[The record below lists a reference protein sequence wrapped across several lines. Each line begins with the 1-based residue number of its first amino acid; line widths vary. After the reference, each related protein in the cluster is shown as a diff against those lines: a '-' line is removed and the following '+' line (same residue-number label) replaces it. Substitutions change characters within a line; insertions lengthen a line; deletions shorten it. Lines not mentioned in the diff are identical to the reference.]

1 MKRRIVCLLLLM
13 LPCCVFANQRP
24 LEEVLKELDKVIER
38 KDSYIQKKEAELSLL
53 KERLSQEKD
62 ARLKYELC
70 DQLFNAY
77 LHYQADSAFLYID
90 RKERLAT
97 ELADADLLKEITV
110 NRAETA
116 AVMGMFSWTDNL
128 LEQVKSSELPPDL
141 LGYYYRVMRMNYDW
155 QATYFKKTSLKEQYF
170 EKSRVYRDSIG
181 MVETST
187 PDYRIRMEAELLIE
201 RGSYEK
207 AIRLLDQLAQDETNL
222 RQQALAYY
230 SLTKLYKKLGDVE
243 NLIYHWALCA
253 IADLTFATR
262 EYVSLQELAYLLYER
277 GDLDRAYKYLNCSMN
292 DAAACNARLRSLG
305 IAEFFPIIDKA
316 YKQKEDRNKQVRS
329 YLMASVSLLAVILFF
344 GVFGLYR
351 WNKKLSAVRNDLAL
365 ANGRL
370 QAANRELAET
380 GKIKEVYI
388 AHYLNRCVGYLDKLE
403 TYRHSLAKL
412 AITSR
417 VDDLFKAI
425 KSEQFIR
432 DERKNFYHEFDQSF
446 LDLYPNF
453 IQSFNALLVEEHR
466 ISPKYGEL
474 LTTELRIFALI
485 RLGVTD
491 SNSIAHFLGYS
502 LATVYNYRSKM
513 RNRAKGD
520 KDTFEQQVMN
530 L

>member
-1 MKRRIVCLLLLM
+1 MGRKIACLFLLLL
-13 LPCCVFANQRP
+13 PCWAFAHRKT
-24 LEEVLKELDKVIER
+24 LEEVLKELDRVIEQ
-38 KDSYIQKKEAELSLL
+38 KDRYILEKETELSVL
-53 KERLSQEKD
+53 KLRLSQEED

-90 RKERLAT
+90 RKEQLVP
-97 ELADADLLKEITV
+97 ELADADLLKEIV
-110 NRAETA
+110 INRAEAA
-116 AVMGMFSWTDNL
+116 AVMGMFAWTDDL
-128 LEQVKSSELPPDL
+128 LEEIKSSELPPDL
-141 LGYYYRVMRMNYDW
+141 LGYYYRVMRTNYDW
-155 QATYFKKTSLKEQYF
+155 QGEYLKNTILKDQYL
-170 EKSRVYRDSIG
+170 EKARIYRDSIG
-181 MVETST
+181 MVETYS
-187 PDYRIRMEAELLIE
+187 PDFRARMEAEELME
-201 RGSYEK
+201 RGAYEQSLQLLN
-207 AIRLLDQLAQDETNL
+207 RLARNQTDL

-230 SLTKLYKKLGDVE
+230 SLTKLYRKRGDVE
-243 NLIYHWALCA
+243 NQIRHWAMCA
-253 IADLTFATR
+253 IADLKFATR
-262 EYVSLQELAYLLYER
+262 EYVALQELAYLLFER
-277 GDLDRAYKYLNCSMN
+277 GDLDRAYKYLNCSMD
-292 DAAACNARLRSLG
+292 DAVACNARLRSLG

-316 YKQKEDRNKQVRS
+316 YKQKEDRNRQVLR
-329 YLMASVSLLAVILFF
+329 YLMTSVSLLAIILFC

-351 WNKKLSAVRNDLAL
+351 WNKKLSGVRNDLAL
-365 ANGRL
+365 ANGQL
-370 QAANRELAET
+370 QSANRELAET

-403 TYRHSLAKL
+403 AYRHSLAKL

-417 VDDLFKAI
+417 VDELFKAI

-432 DERKNFYHEFDQSF
+432 DERKAFYHEFDQSF

-453 IQSFNALLVEEHR
+453 IHSFNALLEEEHR

-520 KDTFEQQVMN
+520 KDAFEQQVMG

>member
-1 MKRRIVCLLLLM
+1 MERRIVCLLLLM
-13 LPCCVFANQRP
+13 LPCLIFANHRT
-24 LEEVLKELDKVIER
+24 LEEVLKELDMVIEQ
-38 KDSYIQKKEAELSLL
+38 KDLYLLEKEEELSVL
-53 KERLSQEKD
+53 KKRLSQEKD
-62 ARLKYELC
+62 VRMKYELC

-90 RKERLAT
+90 RKELLVS
-97 ELADADLLKEITV
+97 ELDDPDLLKEIVV
-110 NRAETA
+110 NRAEAA
-116 AVMGMFSWTDNL
+116 AVMGMFTWTDEL
-128 LEQVKSSELPPDL
+128 LEQIKSSDL
-141 LGYYYRVMRMNYDW
+141 SPGMLGNYYRVMRMNYDW
-155 QATYFKKTSLKEQYF
+155 QSEYLKNTSLKEYYY
-170 EKSRVYRDSIG
+170 EKSRVYLDSIG
-181 MVETST
+181 LVETYS
-187 PDYRIRMEAELLIE
+187 PDYRLRMEAESLIE
-201 RGSYEK
+201 RGAYEK
-207 AIRLLDQLAQDETNL
+207 ALQLLNQLAQDHTNL

-230 SLTKLYKKLGDVE
+230 SLTKLYKKKGDVE
-243 NLIYHWALCA
+243 SQIYHWALCA
-253 IADLTFATR
+253 IADLRFATR
-262 EYVSLQELAYLLYER
+262 EYVALQELAYLLYER

-292 DAAACNARLRSLG
+292 DAVACNARLRSLG

-316 YKQKEDRNKQVRS
+316 YKQKEDRNKQMLS
-329 YLMASVSLLAVILFF
+329 YLAASVSLLTVILIF

-351 WNKKLSAVRNDLAL
+351 WNKKLSVVRNDLAL
-365 ANGRL
+365 TNGRL
-370 QAANRELAET
+370 QLANRELADT

-403 TYRHSLAKL
+403 AYRHSLAKL

-432 DERKNFYHEFDQSF
+432 DERKKFYHEFDQSF

-453 IQSFNALLVEEHR
+453 IQSFNALIEEEHR

-513 RNRAKGD
+513 RNRAIGD
-520 KDTFEQQVMN
+520 KETFEQQVMN